1 MPSFKTLIWECFGRL
16 RKFHYLNMLKIRAK
30 ISRNYPNYPQVSKS
44 SRNWRTPC
52 CSQAAI
58 VQGVEPLVHPRKEAN
73 PHAFLRRNQG
83 LVSTLREG
91 DGSIM
96 TQRLQTAKPS

>member
-16 RKFHYLNMLKIRAK
+16 RKFHYLSMLIRAK
-30 ISRNYPNYPQVSKS
+30 FSRNYPKDSKS

-58 VQGVEPLVHPRKEAN
+58 VQGVEPLVHPGKEAN